1 MKIFYIDEKTQLPL
15 PTAEA
20 LLIDSF
26 DKIWKRTRKID
37 GDADGRKKTFNKKE
51 LGYIY
56 YQGVYDSRFKRLT
69 QEEKEKKVRELLGL
83 PEIWKPDEV
92 VEQAIIEY
100 VNIQITTSSEIVAS
114 LEGTGS
120 ALAKYLVS
128 IKDKL
133 ATGAINVKEVKDIM
147 DIINGMPTTLDSIL
161 KAKAVLEKE
170 QNALLTGRK
179 GRSFNK
185 FEMKD

>member
-1 MKIFYIDEKTQLPL
+1 MKLFYIDEKTQLPL

-20 LLIDSF
+20 LLLDSF
-26 DKIWKRTRKID
+26 DKVWKRVRKID
-37 GDADGRKKTFNKKE
+37 GDADGRKKIINKKE
-51 LGYIY
+51 LGYVY
-56 YQGVYDSRFKRLT
+56 YQGVYDSRFKRLNE
-69 QEEKEKKVRELLGL
+69 EEKEKKVKEILGL
-83 PEIWKPDEV
+83 PETWKPDELIK
-92 VEQAIIEY
+92 QCIEVY
-100 VNIQITTSSEIVAS
+100 IDMQITASSEIVSS

-128 IKDKL
+128 LKDKL
-133 ATGAINVKEVKDIM
+133 SSGAIPVKDVKDVM
-147 DIINGMPTTLDSIL
+147 DIIKNMPETLDNIL
-161 KAKAVLEKE
+161 KSKAVLEKE